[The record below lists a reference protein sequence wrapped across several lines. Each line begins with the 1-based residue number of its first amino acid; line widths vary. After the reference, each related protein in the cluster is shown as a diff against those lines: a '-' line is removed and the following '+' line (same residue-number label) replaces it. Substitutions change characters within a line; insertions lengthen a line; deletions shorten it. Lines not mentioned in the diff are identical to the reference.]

1 MAMAGEGD
9 VAPGFELSGVRG
21 GEITQVALDE
31 YLQQEVVILAFY
43 PGDFNPACEGATTG
57 LDDLDLFTM
66 QKDVEVLAISGDS
79 VFSHRAFADQ
89 YNLDVPLL
97 ADVDNSTAAAYG
109 VEADSERYKTQ
120 RAVFI
125 IDHNGDIEYRWVADD
140 IHAMPDSDEIHRVI
154 ENVGDDETAQSRYR
168 VGHAHYIEGRRAFT
182 SAMNAFEEREW
193 MLASQDFSQAGEEFD
208 EAKEEFNSAVRFGS
222 NAEEVR
228 YYKRAEQKGEALWR
242 AAEWM
247 SESAGAFASGQ
258 GLRGEELKSDVEGP
272 LETAREIHEP
282 VNPED
287 FPPDTDPAGEEGTV
301 LSAQVDDTRI
311 ELDDAPVEQS
321 PETAPTE
328 EQTASTGPTE
338 TPGDWETAEATA
350 AGGQETEEEDDTED
364 DIDDA
369 ELEAITAEL
378 EEQNEAVN
386 DEPDEGAGQDEDSES
401 TDAESETAEPEDEDI
416 ELDLTDP
423 NEGDDEDEDETTSS
437 ENVEGSDDHG
447 VPDSL

>member
-1 MAMAGEGD
+1 MAGEGE
-9 VAPGFELSGVRG
+9 VAPGFELPGVRD
-21 GEITQVALDE
+21 GEIAQVALDE
-31 YLQQEVVILAFY
+31 YLGQEVVILAFY
-43 PGDFNPACEGATTG
+43 PGDFNPACDGTTSG

-79 VFSHRAFADQ
+79 VFSHRAFADE

-97 ADVDNSTAAAYG
+97 ADVDNEVAAAYD
-109 VEADSERYKTQ
+109 VEAESDRYKTR
-120 RAVFI
+120 RAVFV

-140 IHAMPDSDEIHRVI
+140 IGEMPDSDEIHHVI

-182 SAMNAFEEREW
+182 SAMKAFEDREW
-193 MLASQDFSQAGEEFD
+193 MLASQDFTQASEEFD

-222 NAEEVR
+222 AAQEVR
-228 YYKRAEQKGEALWR
+228 YYERAEQKAETLWR
-242 AAEWM
+242 AAQWL

-258 GLRGEELKSDVEGP
+258 GLRGEELKSDAEAP

-282 VNPED
+282 VEPEG
-287 FPPDTDPAGEEGTV
+287 FPPDSDPAGDDAV
-301 LSAQVDDTRI
+301 LSTEREERMEI
-311 ELDDAPVEQS
+311 ELE
-321 PETAPTE
+321 
-328 EQTASTGPTE
+328 E
-338 TPGDWETAEATA
+338 TPGDEHAAEGTTESIAEPDDEEMEDAATAEAETA
-350 AGGQETEEEDDTED
+350 TEEDEGEKED

-378 EEQNEAVN
+378 EEQNEAVKEESDDSVTD
-386 DEPDEGAGQDEDSES
+386 DEQSEPTDDGAEDEQ
-401 TDAESETAEPEDEDI
+401 DEDI

-423 NEGDDEDEDETTSS
+423 NDDEEDEDDEDDETTLSEDMESS
-437 ENVEGSDDHG
+437 GDHG